1 MNMQALMKQA
11 QSMQREMTKIKEEI
25 DNTEFVGESS
35 FVSVKVNGKKEILDV
50 TINEKVEADDIDM
63 LPDLFIVAANNAMKQ
78 VDQTTEKKMSK
89 FGNIPGLF

>member
-11 QSMQREMTKIKEEI
+11 QSMQREMSKIKDEI

-35 FVSVKVNGKKEILDV
+35 FVSVKVNGRKEILDV
-50 TINEKVEADDIDM
+50 SIKEKVDVDDIDM
-63 LPDLFIVAANNAMKQ
+63 LPELFIVATNNAMKQ
-78 VDQTTEKKMSK
+78 VDQITEKKMSK